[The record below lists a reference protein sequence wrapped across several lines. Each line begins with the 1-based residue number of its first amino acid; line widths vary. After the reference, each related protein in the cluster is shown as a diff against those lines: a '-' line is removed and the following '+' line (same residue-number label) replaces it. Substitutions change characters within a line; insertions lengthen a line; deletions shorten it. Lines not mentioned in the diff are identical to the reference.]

1 MGTLNTTLLEGLAGA
16 EEAQTQSEMRRDR
29 NYRQLLYKKPLDPR
43 SEEQLKVKS
52 RTIDM
57 IAQMNTFCQSLCM
70 IHPHTLF
77 IYFCVYF
84 FIQEIRRLYQY
95 VMFAVE
101 DVNDVLDVEWEK
113 HLEKRKKQ
121 K

>member
-1 MGTLNTTLLEGLAGA
+1 MDTLNITLLEGLAGT
-16 EEAQTQSEMRRDR
+16 EEAKAQSELRRDR
-29 NYRQLLYKKPLDPR
+29 QYRQLLYKKPLDPR

-52 RTIDM
+52 RTIVM
-57 IAQMNTFCQSLCM
+57 IVQMNTFCQSLCM
-70 IHPHTLF
+70 IHSHSTL
-77 IYFCVYF
+77 YF

-113 HLEKRKKQ
+113 HLEKKKKQ

>member
-1 MGTLNTTLLEGLAGA
+1 M
-16 EEAQTQSEMRRDR
+16 
-29 NYRQLLYKKPLDPR
+29 
-43 SEEQLKVKS
+43 
-52 RTIDM
+52 
-57 IAQMNTFCQSLCM
+57 F
-70 IHPHTLF
+70 
-77 IYFCVYF
+77 F

-113 HLEKRKKQ
+113 HLEKKKKQ